1 LLDPLDRSVTSHITK
16 QFVILDENVSVANA
30 VSEMHSKK
38 VETIIVQTK
47 DKKEFGVV
55 TDSDILDKVVIK
67 GIDSDEIFLK
77 DVMSHPAVTLS
88 TKATVKGA
96 LEIMRIKKIKRVLIL
111 NQDNPDEI
119 MGILTQ
125 STLAN
130 AIRTSVLERTF
141 RPYRVLVREHYKPIA
156 GNLGFLMQFAGVLMI
171 APALVATFLGENK
184 SATGIYLAVVAT
196 SITGF
201 ILNTLGE
208 KSPLNLKQSSIV
220 VVSGFILLSIFGSLP
235 YMYINPF
242 WKGIDTITLFVNSFF
257 ESSSGFTT
265 TGISTIAHPEDLPQS
280 FSFYRS
286 YTLWVG
292 GLSFVYLVMSLYYPE
307 KKLSAMRNIL
317 GAGILKF
324 RQLVSTI
331 SIIFVFYA
339 IILILLIYFLG
350 INSSS
355 IIGISVNTNGINN
368 NDQIKMIIDS
378 VSIIFATLTSGGF
391 VPVSTFLTLENVGQ
405 LMVIMAGM
413 IIAALPFAFHYG
425 IFSRAIKARELASEI
440 AVYMIFISLSILLFT
455 SIEYQYLNS
464 IISSNTETL
473 SKDLSHPIE
482 KGPQLIW
489 IISAFHVISAATTT
503 GFQFID
509 LSNLS
514 VEGKIELIII
524 MLIGGTAF
532 STAGGIKIARLILI
546 FKILKKKKPTSL
558 KDILRSTSTSISS
571 TPSQFANIDKSNRE
585 YKKDNYNMQ
594 KTSSS
599 VIDITKSSSPSS
611 LNYLKPPSISITNK
625 PLREALLVI
634 FLFVSVSIV
643 SAFAIGF
650 LANRNFIDALFESSS
665 AISNTGLSVG
675 ITTMNLDD
683 ISKSILSL
691 EMILGRFE
699 IIAILYVFMDRLRR

>member
-1 LLDPLDRSVTSHITK
+1 
-16 QFVILDENVSVANA
+16 
-30 VSEMHSKK
+30 
-38 VETIIVQTK
+38 
-47 DKKEFGVV
+47 
-55 TDSDILDKVVIK
+55 
-67 GIDSDEIFLK
+67 
-77 DVMSHPAVTLS
+77 
-88 TKATVKGA
+88 
-96 LEIMRIKKIKRVLIL
+96 
-111 NQDNPDEI
+111 
-119 MGILTQ
+119 
-125 STLAN
+125 
-130 AIRTSVLERTF
+130 
-141 RPYRVLVREHYKPIA
+141 
-156 GNLGFLMQFAGVLMI
+156 
-171 APALVATFLGENK
+171 
-184 SATGIYLAVVAT
+184 
-196 SITGF
+196 
-201 ILNTLGE
+201 
-208 KSPLNLKQSSIV
+208 
-220 VVSGFILLSIFGSLP
+220 
-235 YMYINPF
+235 MYVNPF
-242 WKGIDTITLFVNSFF
+242 WKGIDTISLFVNSFF

-265 TGISTIAHPEDLPQS
+265 TGISTITHPEDLPQS

-307 KKLSAMRNIL
+307 KKLASMRNML

-350 INSSS
+350 INSGS
-355 IIGISVNTNGINN
+355 IIGSSVNTNGINN

-391 VPVSTFLTLENVGQ
+391 VPVSTFLTLENIGQ
-405 LMVIMAGM
+405 LIVIMAGM

-425 IFSRAIKARELASEI
+425 IFSRQIKARELASEI
-440 AVYMIFISLSILLFT
+440 SIYIIFISLSILLFT

-464 IISSNTETL
+464 TISSNNETL
-473 SKDLSHPIE
+473 SKDLSHSIE

-489 IISAFHVISAATTT
+489 IISAFHVISASTTT

-514 VEGKIELIII
+514 VGGKIELIII

-546 FKILKKKKPTSL
+546 YKILKKKKPIGL

-571 TPSQFANIDKSNRE
+571 TPSQFANIDKSNIK
-585 YKKDNYNMQ
+585 YKKDNYNTQ
-594 KTSSS
+594 KTNSSF
-599 VIDITKSSSPSS
+599 VNNITKSSSYFS
-611 LNYLKPPSISITNK
+611 LNDLKPPSITITNK

-634 FLFVSVSIV
+634 FLFVSVSIL
-643 SAFAIGF
+643 SAFAICF
-650 LANRNFIDALFESSS
+650 IANKNFIDSLFESSS

-675 ITTMNLDD
+675 ITTMNLDN

-699 IIAILYVFMDRLRR
+699 IIAVLYIFIDRLKR

>member
-1 LLDPLDRSVTSHITK
+1 LSDPLEHSVTSHITR
-16 QFVILDENVSVANA
+16 QFVLLDENISVANA
-30 VSEMHSKK
+30 VSQMHSKK

-47 DKKEFGVV
+47 DVKEFGVI

-77 DVMSHPAVTLS
+77 DIMSYPAITLS
-88 TKATVKGA
+88 AKSTVQEA
-96 LEIMRIKKIKRVLIL
+96 LEIMRIKKIKRVLII
-111 NQDNPDEI
+111 NQDNPVEI
-119 MGILTQ
+119 IGIVTQ
-125 STLAN
+125 ATLAN

-171 APALVATFLGENK
+171 VPALIATFLGENK

-201 ILNTLGE
+201 VLNTLGE

-220 VVSGFILLSIFGSLP
+220 VVSGFVLLSVFGSLP
-235 YMYINPF
+235 YMYLNPF
-242 WKGIDTITLFVNSFF
+242 WKGIDIITLFVNSFF

-265 TGISTIAHPEDLPQS
+265 TGISTITHPEDLPQS

-307 KKLSAMRNIL
+307 KKLASMRNIL

-331 SIIFVFYA
+331 SMIFVFYA

-350 INSSS
+350 INSS
-355 IIGISVNTNGINN
+355 IIGSSVNTNGINN

-425 IFSRAIKARELASEI
+425 IFSRQIKARELASEI
-440 AVYMIFISLSILLFT
+440 AVYIILISLSILVFT

-464 IISSNTETL
+464 IISSNNETL
-473 SKDLSHPIE
+473 SKDLSHSIE

-509 LSNLS
+509 MSNLS
-514 VEGKIELIII
+514 VQGKIEFIII

-571 TPSQFANIDKSNRE
+571 TPSQFANIDKSNRA
-585 YKKDNYNMQ
+585 YKKDNYNT
-594 KTSSS
+594 KKISSS
-599 VIDITKSSSPSS
+599 VTDITKSSSSSS
-611 LNYLKPPSISITNK
+611 LNYLKPPSIAITNK

-634 FLFVSVSIV
+634 FLFFSVSIV
-643 SAFAIGF
+643 SAFVIGF

-699 IIAILYVFMDRLRR
+699 IIAILYIFIDRLRR

>member
-1 LLDPLDRSVTSHITK
+1 LSDPLEHSVTSHITR
-16 QFVILDENVSVANA
+16 QFVLLDENISVANA
-30 VSEMHSKK
+30 VGQMHYQK
-38 VETIIVQTK
+38 VEAIIVQTK
-47 DKKEFGVV
+47 DEKSFGVI

-77 DVMSHPAVTLS
+77 DIMSYPAITLS
-88 TKATVKGA
+88 AKSTVQEA
-96 LEIMRIKKIKRVLIL
+96 LEKMRIKKIKRVIII
-111 NQDNPDEI
+111 NQDNPREI
-119 MGILTQ
+119 IGIVTQ
-125 STLAN
+125 ATLAN

-201 ILNTLGE
+201 VLNTLGE

-220 VVSGFILLSIFGSLP
+220 VVSGFVLLSIFGSLP
-235 YMYINPF
+235 YMYVNPF

-265 TGISTIAHPEDLPQS
+265 TGISTITHPEDLPQS

-307 KKLSAMRNIL
+307 KKLASMRNIL

-331 SIIFVFYA
+331 SIIFAFYA
-339 IILILLIYFLG
+339 ILLIYFLG
-350 INSSS
+350 INGSFTGS
-355 IIGISVNTNGINN
+355 SVNTNGINN
-368 NDQIKMIIDS
+368 NDQINMIIDS

-391 VPVSTFLTLENVGQ
+391 VPVSTFLTLENIGQ
-405 LMVIMAGM
+405 LMVIMVGM

-425 IFSRAIKARELASEI
+425 IFSRQIKARELASEI
-440 AVYMIFISLSILLFT
+440 AVYIIFISLSILLFT

-464 IISSNTETL
+464 IISSNNETL
-473 SKDLSHPIE
+473 SKDLSHSIE

-489 IISAFHVISAATTT
+489 IISAFHVLSAATTT

-571 TPSQFANIDKSNRE
+571 TPSQFTNIDKSNRE
-585 YKKDNYNMQ
+585 YKKDNYNIQ

-599 VIDITKSSSPSS
+599 VNNITKSSSSSS
-611 LNYLKPPSISITNK
+611 LNYLKPPSISLTNK

-643 SAFAIGF
+643 SAFVIGF

-665 AISNTGLSVG
+665 AISNTGLSIG
-675 ITTMNLDD
+675 ITTMNLDN
-683 ISKSILSL
+683 ISKLILSL

-699 IIAILYVFMDRLRR
+699 IIAILYIFIDRLRSSI